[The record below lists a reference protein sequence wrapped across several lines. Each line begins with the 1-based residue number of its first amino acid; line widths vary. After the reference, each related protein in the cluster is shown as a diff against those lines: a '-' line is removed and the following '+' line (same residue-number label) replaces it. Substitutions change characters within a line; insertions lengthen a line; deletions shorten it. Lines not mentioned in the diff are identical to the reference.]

1 MFYSAPQCLEIWR
14 TRILSVDWFSPLT
27 AVIDLGPCG
36 EGADKA
42 KIALAGIVGG
52 AAELRATWG
61 KDAIAAI
68 DLAKQST

>member
-1 MFYSAPQCLEIWR
+1 MFYSASQCLEIWR
-14 TRILSVDWFSPLT
+14 ARILNVDWFLPLT
-27 AVIDLGPCG
+27 AVIEQGPHG

-42 KIALAGIVGG
+42 KIAIAGIVGG
-52 AAELRATWG
+52 AAELRTTWG